1 MRRIELKT
9 IRRRR
14 RRKGIRK
21 NIIGVPN
28 RPRMAVYRSL
38 QHIYVQVI
46 DDLTG
51 RTLASASTGDKG
63 DKVSPG
69 GNCAAAAAV
78 GREIGKRA
86 KKAGIEN
93 VVFDRGG
100 RRYHG
105 RIKALAE
112 AAREAGLKF

>member
-9 IRRRR
+9 IRRLR

-21 NIIGVPN
+21 NIIGFPN

-38 QHIYVQVI
+38 RHIYVQVI

-51 RTLASASTGDKG
+51 RTLVSASTGDKG
-63 DKVSPG
+63 DKVSPS

-78 GREIGKRA
+78 GREIGERA
-86 KKAGIEN
+86 KKAGIES

-105 RIKALAE
+105 RIKALAD

>member
-1 MRRIELKT
+1 MKRIELKT
-9 IRRRR
+9 TRRRR
-14 RRKGIRK
+14 RRRGIRK
-21 NIIGVPN
+21 TIIGSPG

-38 QHIYVQVI
+38 QLIYVQVI

-51 RTLASASTGDKG
+51 RTRASASTSDKG
-63 DKVSPG
+63 SPVSPG

-78 GREIGKRA
+78 GKAIAERA
-86 KKAGIEN
+86 KTAGIEK

-100 RRYHG
+100 RKFHG
-105 RIKALAE
+105 RIKALAD

>member
-21 NIIGVPN
+21 HIIGVPD

-38 QHIYVQVI
+38 LHIYVQVI

-51 RTLASASTGDKG
+51 RTLVSASTGDKG
-63 DKVSPG
+63 DKVAPG

-78 GREIGKRA
+78 GREIGERA

>member
-21 NIIGVPN
+21 NIIGLPS

-38 QHIYVQVI
+38 QHIYVQII

-51 RTLASASTGDKG
+51 RTLVAASSGDKAEKT
-63 DKVSPG
+63 DAG
-69 GNCAAAAAV
+69 GNCVGAAAV
-78 GREIGKRA
+78 GKIVAERA
-86 KKAGIEN
+86 KKAGVEA

-105 RIKALAE
+105 RIKALAD

>member
-14 RRKGIRK
+14 RRTGIRK
-21 NIIGVPN
+21 NIMGVPN

-51 RTLASASTGDKG
+51 RTLVSASTSDK
-63 DKVSPG
+63 DAKVSPG

-78 GREIGKRA
+78 GRQIGERA

-93 VVFDRGG
+93 IVFDRGG
-100 RRYHG
+100 RKYHG
-105 RIKALAE
+105 RIKALAD

>member
-1 MRRIELKT
+1 MKRIELKT

-21 NIIGVPN
+21 NIIGHPS

-51 RTLASASTGDKG
+51 RTLAAASTGDKG
-63 DKVSPG
+63 NAVAPG

-78 GREIGKRA
+78 GKAIAERA
-86 KKAGIEN
+86 KTAGIDT

-100 RRYHG
+100 RVYHG

>member
-1 MRRIELKT
+1 MGRIELKT
-9 IRRRR
+9 FRRRR

-21 NIIGVPN
+21 NMMGAPS

-38 QHIYVQVI
+38 LHIYVQVI

-51 RTLASASTGDKG
+51 RTLVSASTSDKG
-63 DKVSPG
+63 GKISPG

-78 GREIGKRA
+78 GRQIGERA
-86 KKAGIEN
+86 TKAGIEK

-100 RRYHG
+100 CRYHG

>member
-1 MRRIELKT
+1 MKRIELKT
-9 IRRRR
+9 FRRRR

-21 NIIGVPN
+21 NIIGEPS

-51 RTLASASTGDKG
+51 RTLAAASTGDKG
-63 DKVSPG
+63 SPVAPG

-78 GREIGKRA
+78 GKAIAERA
-86 KKAGIEN
+86 KTAGIDN

-100 RRYHG
+100 RIYHG

>member
-9 IRRRR
+9 FRRRR
-14 RRKGIRK
+14 RRRGIRK
-21 NIIGVPN
+21 NIMGVPS

-38 QHIYVQVI
+38 LHIYVQVI

-51 RTLASASTGDKG
+51 RTLVSASTSDKA

-78 GREIGKRA
+78 GRQIGERA